1 MLIRYFYKVPL
12 NTIPVV
18 SNTPMPSVH
27 GPGRISESVTFK
39 LVVIHEQLVYDI
51 LAYPGFSK

>member
-27 GPGRISESVTFK
+27 GPGRISESETFK
-39 LVVIHEQLVYDI
+39 QVIHEQLVFDI
-51 LAYPGFSK
+51 RAYPGFSK